1 MDYKI
6 YPYSN
11 MNYLEKGF
19 SNVLD
24 ILKSSNEKITKNAV
38 VRLHEIFKI
47 RKGKFYLKK
56 YFDDKS
62 LNIDFGAELF
72 IKLDKTLD

>member
-1 MDYKI
+1 MPMDYKI

-24 ILKSSNEKITKNAV
+24 ILKSSNEKN
-38 VRLHEIFKI
+38 
-47 RKGKFYLKK
+47 YKK
-56 YFDDKS
+56 CGS
-62 LNIDFGAELF
+62 
-72 IKLDKTLD
+72 KTS

>member
-1 MDYKI
+1 MH
-6 YPYSN
+6 
-11 MNYLEKGF
+11 YLEKGF

-47 RKGKFYLKK
+47 ERENF
-56 YFDDKS
+56 
-62 LNIDFGAELF
+62 
-72 IKLDKTLD
+72 T